1 MIFKFLYILIIQ
13 FCKNILQFNSYK
25 ISPFTLHRLIYTSSN
40 LLYIRKLKLKF
51 PILWY
56 VSSFKLRHMSLFS
69 LLLFFSGSLWTWQ
82 KRADHMGLTQQKK
95 KIRRVTGSS
104 FNKKR
109 VNIDQKKK
117 GITQIN
123 RTAESET
130 RDS

>member
-1 MIFKFLYILIIQ
+1 
-13 FCKNILQFNSYK
+13 
-25 ISPFTLHRLIYTSSN
+25 
-40 LLYIRKLKLKF
+40 
-51 PILWY
+51 
-56 VSSFKLRHMSLFS
+56 
-69 LLLFFSGSLWTWQ
+69 
-82 KRADHMGLTQQKK
+82 MGLTQQKK
-95 KIRRVTGSS
+95 KIRRVTGSA